1 MRDLEVQLVQ
11 VNFRYG
17 DNAYLPYS
25 VGLLES
31 YVRSD
36 ERLKNVSFRETI
48 FLRQPINETVNSLNG
63 VNVLA
68 ISCYLWNW
76 NWSLEL
82 AKAAKKEFPGLII
95 VLGGPQV
102 PEEDQLFLEKHS
114 YLDFLVFNEGELVF
128 ANLLFELSQKEPN
141 FENVPGIR
149 FRMSGEIRS
158 TPAQPKIEDL
168 NFVPSPYLSGTFD
181 KILTKH
187 ELQFQVT
194 QETHRG
200 CPYSCTFCD
209 WGSATMS
216 KVRRFPKERIFDEYK
231 WFGKNEIELLYN
243 ADANYGLFVED
254 LELTEELIET
264 KKQFGFPKKFRAA
277 YAKNSNDRVFE
288 IANMLED
295 ENMCKGVTLSF
306 QSMDTNVLDL
316 IKRKNMKIN
325 NFRELI
331 TTYREAK
338 IPTYTELIIG
348 LPGET
353 YETFKSGINLL
364 LDAGQH
370 DSLSIYNA
378 MLLQNSEMNKA
389 EYRELHGIEYA
400 NIPLL
405 LLHGS
410 IEVDDVVEYYD
421 VVTATA
427 SMPKE
432 DWVRTTVF
440 AWVVQ
445 ALHCLN
451 LTQTIAVTLNSLHG
465 VKYTDFYEGL
475 IVHFEKSQNHFGK
488 LIQELM
494 DIASE
499 VSNGRGSLDL
509 GDRSYG
515 NIMWPV
521 EEIVFLRLI
530 NSPETFPLINDYLLN
545 NFPQLQHKEV
555 QEMVR
560 YQELTIKQPN
570 GPASISEEFEADWH
584 TYVSKLLLN
593 QSVELNRSK
602 TVIGYSKLE
611 SFQSLEDYAREV
623 VWYGRKGSSLFN
635 PTLFSL
641 PV

>member
-1 MRDLEVQLVQ
+1 MRDLDVQLVQ

-36 ERLKNVSFRETI
+36 ERLKNISFRETI

-128 ANLLFELSQKEPN
+128 ANLLFELSQKQPN
-141 FENVPGIR
+141 FENVQGIR
-149 FRMSGEIRS
+149 FRILGEIRS

-231 WFGKNEIELLYN
+231 WFGKNKIELLYN

-451 LTQTIAVTLNSLHG
+451 LTQSIAVTLNSLHG

-475 IVHFEKSQNHFGK
+475 IAHFENSQNHFGK

-494 DIASE
+494 EIASE

-530 NSPETFPLINDYLLN
+530 NSPETFPLINDYLLS

-560 YQELTIKQPN
+560 YQELTIKKPN

-593 QSVELNRSK
+593 QSVELNRSR